1 MDENV
6 KDSATAETE
15 TNLPIETDRPA
26 EPIRAKAVLDGKMQ
40 ARIGRENRN
49 AGILFA
55 VLGLA
60 ATAFGAVL
68 CALPVF
74 GGGRTVFGVLLIVL
88 GGLLFLC
95 GAALLLLLLK
105 NVAAAKKLRMT
116 NEYAFYED
124 RFTVHTLR
132 GEEDLG
138 TGEFVYTELYKVKE
152 KHGLLQIYASSNIVY
167 PVETA
172 VLAPEELALLRG
184 LLGLPQK

>member
-1 MDENV
+1 MENETI
-6 KDSATAETE
+6 SAEEKTD
-15 TNLPIETDRPA
+15 LPPEADRPA
-26 EPIRAKAVLDGKMQ
+26 QPVRAKAVLDGRMQ
-40 ARIGRENRN
+40 SCIGRENRN

-60 ATAFGAVL
+60 AVAFGAVL

-74 GGGRTVFGVLLIVL
+74 GGGRTIFGVLLIVF
-88 GGLLFLC
+88 G
-95 GAALLLLLLK
+95 ALLLLCGVILLLLL
-105 NVAAAKKLRMT
+105 AKSIRTAKRLQLV
-116 NEYAFYED
+116 NEYAFYQD

-172 VLAPEELALLRG
+172 ALAPEELALLRG

>member
-1 MDENV
+1 MENETI
-6 KDSATAETE
+6 SAEEKTD
-15 TNLPIETDRPA
+15 LPPEADRPA
-26 EPIRAKAVLDGKMQ
+26 QPVRAKAVLDGRMQ
-40 ARIGRENRN
+40 SRIGRENRN

-55 VLGLA
+55 ALGLA
-60 ATAFGAVL
+60 AVAFGAVL

-105 NVAAAKKLRMT
+105 NVAAAKKLRMA

-138 TGEFVYTELYKVKE
+138 TGEFSYDGLYKVKE
-152 KHGLLQIYASSNIVY
+152 KHGLIQLFSSSSVVY
-167 PVETA
+167 PVEA
-172 VLAPEELALLRG
+172 AALSEQDANTLRAR
-184 LLGLPQK
+184 LGLPQK

>member
-1 MDENV
+1 MANETI
-6 KDSATAETE
+6 SAEEKTD
-15 TNLPIETDRPA
+15 LPPEADRPA
-26 EPIRAKAVLDGKMQ
+26 EPVRAKAVLDGRMQ
-40 ARIGRENRN
+40 SRIGRENRN

-60 ATAFGAVL
+60 AVSFGAVL

-74 GGGRTVFGVLLIVL
+74 GGGRTIFGVLLIVF
-88 GGLLFLC
+88 G
-95 GAALLLLLLK
+95 ALLLLCGVILLLLL
-105 NVAAAKKLRMT
+105 AKSIRTAKRLQLV
-116 NEYAFYED
+116 NEYAFYQD

-172 VLAPEELALLRG
+172 ALAPEDLALLRG